1 MDADA
6 IAAAIAAAMQPV
18 LQQLQQ
24 QQQPQ
29 PQPQAQP
36 NQPAQFA
43 RSPALVHDTVIDYS
57 TSTGAKLY
65 SKVTSALPTTFS
77 LSKPNIRVLLN
88 ELETRANEYG
98 WATVLSVN
106 VGDQANPVLR
116 NLITDHGRITLDA
129 VNAHSMTYIAQ
140 QNRQAQNNYQ
150 LYLCLTKSL
159 DEETKKRMANEHHRY
174 TITAGNQAFQC
185 GASYLKLL
193 LSKAEVDT
201 RATASHIRRNLAHL
215 STYMKE
221 TAQFDVTVFNE
232 YVRDN
237 ISTLTS
243 RGETSD
249 DLMTNLFL
257 GYLACSDKKFVEYIE
272 RIKDGYDEGSDLTPE
287 ALMTKAEVKYAQ
299 RKKLERNWNNP
310 SKEHE
315 EIVALKAKLEAA
327 VASMK
332 QRRGKPFQKEGGK
345 GGGKVGG
352 KQQKKKGM
360 HSGKMA
366 FRNTKPKAGESHTKN
381 VDGDIWHY
389 CPHHGFWGRHKASE
403 CRKNKKGD
411 EASEITASLAQVG
424 IQDLGEESE

>member
-1 MDADA
+1 MDANA
-6 IAAAIAAAMQPV
+6 IAAALAAVMQPV
-18 LQQLQQ
+18 LQQLQQQ

-43 RSPALVHDTVIDYS
+43 RSPTLVHDTVIDYS
-57 TSTGAKLY
+57 TSTGVKLY
-65 SKVTSALPTTFS
+65 SKVTLALPTMFS
-77 LSKPNIRVLLN
+77 LSKPNICVLLN

-106 VGDQANPVLR
+106 VSDQVNPVLR
-116 NLITDHGRITLDA
+116 NLISDHGRITLDE
-129 VNAHSMTYIAQ
+129 VNAHSTTYIAQ
-140 QNRQAQNNYQ
+140 QNHQVQNNYQ

-159 DEETKKRMANEHHRY
+159 DEETKKHMANEHHRY
-174 TITAGNQAFQC
+174 TIIAGNQMFQC

-201 RATASHIRRNLAHL
+201 QATASHIRRNLAHL
-215 STYMKE
+215 SMYMKG
-221 TAQFDVTVFNE
+221 TAKFDVTVFNE

-237 ISTLTS
+237 VSTLIS
-243 RGETSD
+243 HGETSD

-272 RIKDGYDEGSDLTPE
+272 RNKDAYDEGSDLTPE

-299 RKKLERNWNNP
+299 RKKPERTWNNP
-310 SKEHE
+310 SEEQE
-315 EIVALKAKLEAA
+315 EIVALKAKLKAA
-327 VASMK
+327 VALMK
-332 QRRGKPFQKEGGK
+332 QRQGKPFQKEGGK

-352 KQQKKKGM
+352 KKGM
-360 HSGKMA
+360 HSGKMV
-366 FRNTKPKAGESHTKN
+366 FRNTKPKAGEPHMKN

-389 CPHHGFWGRHKASE
+389 CPHHGFWGCHKASE
-403 CRKNKKGD
+403 CRKNKKGE
-411 EASEITASLAQVG
+411 EASEITASLAQVR
-424 IQDLGEESE
+424 IQDVGEETE